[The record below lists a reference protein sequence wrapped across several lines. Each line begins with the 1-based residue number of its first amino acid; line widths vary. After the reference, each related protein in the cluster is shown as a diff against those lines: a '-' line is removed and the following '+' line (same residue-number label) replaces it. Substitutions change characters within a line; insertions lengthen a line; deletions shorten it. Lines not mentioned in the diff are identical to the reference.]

1 MEKRSLAS
9 LRIVVRLEDGSEV
22 AAHPRVGES
31 GNLIFFGDKIAYTT
45 ENGVP
50 ILVSPEDA
58 GVQVVTAQPEA
69 PTGRV
74 PLEPAAP
81 VNGGDA
87 LERCW
92 TPDRTKFLIELVKS
106 KLQNPAFKTRKA
118 MWEDVAT
125 SLRDRFQG
133 TGVTPLQAENKWK
146 TLERAYK
153 RVKYHNSRSGH
164 QHRICDHEE

>member
-1 MEKRSLAS
+1 MAAS
-9 LRIVVRLEDGSEV
+9 SVPGLEG
-22 AAHPRVGES
+22 
-31 GNLIFFGDKIAYTT
+31 
-45 ENGVP
+45 GVP

-81 VNGGDA
+81 VNGGHA

-118 MWEDVAT
+118 MW
-125 SLRDRFQG
+125 R
-133 TGVTPLQAENKWK
+133 
-146 TLERAYK
+146 
-153 RVKYHNSRSGH
+153 HH
-164 QHRICDHEE
+164 